1 MNRVL
6 ALLVAQRTTLLFVC
20 GFAVAYTGAAALSP
34 AIANLGSGVL
44 MMTLAV
50 WPYLTRARP

>member
-1 MNRVL
+1 LANKTL
-6 ALLVAQRTTLLFVC
+6 ALLVAQRTTLLFVT

-34 AIANLGSGVL
+34 PIANLGSGVL

-50 WPYLTRARP
+50 WPYLTRAR